1 MYFSQRG
8 IVRSRSGTCRTI
20 SHMEKNASCG
30 RVVSSVALA
39 VVSLVAASCVG
50 ESAATTLDPLGETV
64 APTSRP
70 TSVPEPTV
78 QPTATPEPT
87 STPTAVPEPT
97 AEPTPK
103 PVAESSE
110 QQIVLPAIRA
120 GGVYDYPTSGM
131 EAITDQDLAQAVYTA
146 IEFANASL
154 ELNRDQATSNDRLLA
169 VRPQVFPDIIEQEL
183 AFHNNDPANFVR
195 AKPKTRNVD
204 LRLQYGRDGEL
215 FVILCQQVETEL
227 VSRSTGEA
235 FPLEKGT
242 VERVVTF
249 ANEGWWVMAG
259 VEGRHGELGV
269 FHECPEIDTIFEP
282 TR

>member
-1 MYFSQRG
+1 
-8 IVRSRSGTCRTI
+8 
-20 SHMEKNASCG
+20 MEKNASCG

-50 ESAATTLDPLGETV
+50 ESAATTLDPLSETV
-64 APTSRP
+64 AP

-78 QPTATPEPT
+78 QPMAAPEPT

-120 GGVYDYPTSGM
+120 GGVYDYPTRGM
-131 EAITDQDLAQAVYTA
+131 EAITDQDLAQAVYIA

-154 ELNRDQATSNDRLLA
+154 ELDRDQATSSDRLLG

-183 AFHNNDPANFVR
+183 AFHNNNPETFVR
-195 AKPKTRNVD
+195 ANPSTRNVD
-204 LRLQYGRDGEL
+204 MRLQYGPDGEL
-215 FVILCQQVETEL
+215 FVILCQQFDADL

-235 FPLEKGT
+235 SPWEKGT
-242 VERVVTF
+242 VERIVTF
-249 ANEGWWVMAG
+249 LDEGWWVLAG
-259 VEGRHGELGV
+259 VESRHGVLDV

-282 TR
+282 AS